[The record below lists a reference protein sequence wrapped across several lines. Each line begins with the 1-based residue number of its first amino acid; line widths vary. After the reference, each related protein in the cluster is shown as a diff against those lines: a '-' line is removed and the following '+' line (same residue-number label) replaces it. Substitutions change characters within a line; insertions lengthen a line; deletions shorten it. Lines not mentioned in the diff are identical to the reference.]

1 MSVLARL
8 AAAAAGIVIVN
19 AVAAC
24 GTVTYSQVTGN
35 LRVPVFSFRGQL
47 DSVAAAS
54 PDDAWAVGFS
64 GSTITDG
71 GTLMLHWDGRTWS
84 RVASLQ
90 VLDGVPGV
98 LSDVTA
104 VSDSDAWAVGVTAAA
119 SASGESAGAGKPLLV
134 HWDGSRWSQVAGLPA
149 VNGSLSAITMS
160 SHSGWAVG
168 SFVVDGHPR
177 PLILR
182 WDGAVWRQEPAPAG
196 VGDLS
201 LAGVAVSSAGTAW
214 AIGDAPVEAI
224 GEAPVEGSFATVRSV
239 LLRWSGSSWQ
249 RVSFPLAGPANW
261 LSDMAVGPDGT
272 AWAVGQDATATALNI
287 HTNAPPLSM
296 RWTGATWQAMPVP
309 GPKGG
314 FYGVTIA
321 PGGAVW
327 AVGGDAIGAVAMRWT
342 GSAWDSVPVPED
354 LGPAANGTL
363 NGVAFSSP
371 ADGWAVGVDW
381 VTGRGARQENL
392 PLIVHWDGT
401 AWN

>member
-1 MSVLARL
+1 MPVLARL
-8 AAAAAGIVIVN
+8 VAAAAGIVIVN
-19 AVAAC
+19 AIAAC
-24 GTVTYSQVTGN
+24 GTVTYSQVNGN
-35 LRVPVFSFRGQL
+35 LPVPVFSFYGQL

-64 GSTITDG
+64 GGAITDG

-84 RVASLQ
+84 RVASPQ

-119 SASGESAGAGKPLLV
+119 SASRESVSAAKPLLV
-134 HWDGSRWSQVAGLPA
+134 HWDGSRWSQVANLPA
-149 VNGSLSAITMS
+149 VSGSLSGITMS

-168 SFVVDGHPR
+168 SFLVAGHPR

-182 WDGAVWRQEPAPAG
+182 WDGAVWRQESAPAD

-201 LAGVAVSSAGTAW
+201 SVVRVAVSSAGTAW
-214 AIGDAPVEAI
+214 AIGDAPVK
-224 GEAPVEGSFATVRSV
+224 GSLTVQSV
-239 LLRWSGSSWQ
+239 LMRWSGSSWQ
-249 RVSFPLAGPANW
+249 RVSFPVAGPANS
-261 LSDMAVGPDGT
+261 LFDMAVGPDGT
-272 AWAVGQDATATALNI
+272 AWAVGQDATVASALNL
-287 HTNAPPLSM
+287 HVNGPPLSM
-296 RWTGATWQAMPVP
+296 RWTGATWQAVPVP
-309 GPKGG
+309 GPQAG

-327 AVGGDAIGAVAMRWT
+327 AVGGDASGALAMRWT
-342 GSAWDSVPVPED
+342 GSAWVSVPVPED
-354 LGPAANGTL
+354 LGPAANGALT
-363 NGVAFSSP
+363 GVAFSSL

-381 VTGRGARQENL
+381 VAGRGKQRENL

-401 AWN
+401 GWN

>member
-1 MSVLARL
+1 MSLLARL
-8 AAAAAGIVIVN
+8 VAVVVGIVIVN

-35 LRVPVFSFRGQL
+35 FRVPMFSFHGQL

-54 PDDAWAVGFS
+54 SDDAWAVGFS
-64 GSTITDG
+64 GSTITDA

-84 RVASLQ
+84 RVSSLR

-104 VSDSDAWAVGVTAAA
+104 VSDSDAWAVGFTAAA
-119 SASGESAGAGKPLLV
+119 SPSGESAGAGKPLLV

-149 VNGSLSAITMS
+149 VNGGLSGITMS

-168 SFVVDGHPR
+168 SFVVAGHPQ

-182 WDGAVWRQEPAPAG
+182 WDGAAWRQEPAPAG
-196 VGDLS
+196 VGDLG
-201 LAGVAVSSAGTAW
+201 LVGVAVSPAGTAW
-214 AIGDAPVEAI
+214 AIGDAPVK
-224 GEAPVEGSFATVRSV
+224 GSLTVRSV
-239 LLRWSGSSWQ
+239 LMRSSGSSWQ
-249 RVSFPLAGPANW
+249 RVSFPLAGPANS
-261 LSDMAVGPDGT
+261 LSGMAVGPDGT
-272 AWAVGQDATATALNI
+272 AWAVGQDTTVTSPLNM
-287 HTNAPPLSM
+287 HTNGPPLSM
-296 RWTGATWQAMPVP
+296 RWTGATWQAVPVP
-309 GPKGG
+309 GPKAG
-314 FYGVTIA
+314 FDGVTIA

-327 AVGGDAIGAVAMRWT
+327 AVGGDASGALAMRWT
-342 GSAWDSVPVPED
+342 GGAWDSVPVPED
-354 LGPAANGTL
+354 LGPAANGGLT
-363 NGVAFSSP
+363 GVAFSSP

-381 VTGRGARQENL
+381 VTGRGGQQENL

>member
-8 AAAAAGIVIVN
+8 VAAAAGMVIVN
-19 AVAAC
+19 AIAAC
-24 GTVTYSQVTGN
+24 GTVTYSQATGN
-35 LRVPVFSFRGQL
+35 LRVPVFSFHGQL

-54 PDDAWAVGFS
+54 PDDVWAVGFS
-64 GSTITDG
+64 GSTITDVR
-71 GTLMLHWDGRTWS
+71 TLMLHWDGRTWS
-84 RVASLQ
+84 RVASPQ

-119 SASGESAGAGKPLLV
+119 SASGESAGAGKPLLL
-134 HWDGSRWSQVAGLPA
+134 HWNGSRWSQVAGLPA
-149 VNGSLSAITMS
+149 VNGSLSGITMS

-168 SFVVDGHPR
+168 SFVVAGHPR

-182 WDGAVWRQEPAPAG
+182 WDGAAWRQEPAPAG

-201 LAGVAVSSAGTAW
+201 LVRVAVSSAGTTW
-214 AIGDAPVEAI
+214 AIGDAPVK
-224 GEAPVEGSFATVRSV
+224 GSLTERSV
-239 LLRWSGSSWQ
+239 LMRWSGSSWQ
-249 RVSFPLAGPANW
+249 RVSFPLAGPANS
-261 LSDMAVGPDGT
+261 LSDVAVGPDGT
-272 AWAVGQDATATALNI
+272 AWAVGQDATVTSPLNI
-287 HTNAPPLSM
+287 HTNGPTLSM
-296 RWTGATWQAMPVP
+296 RWTGATWQAVPVP
-309 GPKGG
+309 GPKAG

-327 AVGGDAIGAVAMRWT
+327 AVGGDASSALAMRWT

-354 LGPAANGTL
+354 LGPAANGALT
-363 NGVAFSSP
+363 GVAFSST

-381 VTGRGARQENL
+381 VTGRGGQQENL